1 MLGGYKKLRE
11 IAGMSGKCRIF
22 AAVKAAIK
30 REKTRKDFEVF
41 RAEAVSNEVQTLN
54 NENYGSKETAIHL
67 EAWNI
72 YRFYPSLP

>member
-1 MLGGYKKLRE
+1 MQGYKNLRGNLE
-11 IAGMSGKCRIF
+11 FSRKSRIF

-72 YRFYPSLP
+72 Y